1 MPRRMG
7 DCDVGGLVIHTIR
20 LTIDVNGRS
29 ATHEIRINGEPDACD
44 ALDPEEIADAFGAM
58 LELSLAESEDD
69 DELDVE
75 SLLDEDDDDEPWSLN

>member
-1 MPRRMG
+1 M
-7 DCDVGGLVIHTIR
+7 IHHIR

-29 ATHEIRINGEPDACD
+29 ATHEIRINGDEDACD
-44 ALDPEEIADAFGAM
+44 ALDPREIADAFGAM

-75 SLLDEDDDDEPWSLN
+75 SLLDEDDDDEPWRLN